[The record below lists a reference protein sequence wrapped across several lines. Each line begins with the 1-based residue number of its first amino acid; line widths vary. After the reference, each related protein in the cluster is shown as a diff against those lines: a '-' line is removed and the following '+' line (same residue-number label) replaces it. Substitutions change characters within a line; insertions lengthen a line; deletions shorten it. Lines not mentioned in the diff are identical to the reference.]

1 MKLSIG
7 KKLILGFGIIL
18 IALLVNSIIVL
29 NYSVKNSKLN
39 NQIIENNNPSEKNL
53 IQLRQLLVD
62 SKMLIKNW
70 VYIEKQD
77 DTPDKLKLVQLIER
91 DLPNTFKELDKLSKF
106 WEKKN
111 QESFNTIKTIIKNSI
126 IPLHQKVI
134 SQLNSFESYDDLMV
148 VFEVTPLVE
157 EQGDIIIETNKAI
170 SLLDEL
176 IDFQTKFTSTSTK
189 KMQSSFQSF
198 PRLIVIITLVIILIF
213 ILVLLYVNK
222 TITRPIV
229 KGVEFAKKIANG
241 DLTASV
247 DIKQNDEIGEL
258 SDSLNSMSE
267 KLNELV
273 SSLTNASNYISTA
286 SIEITN
292 KSQELV
298 KGANSQASSS
308 QELAS
313 SMEEMASN
321 IQQNSDNSKETEKI
335 SSNTSNISKDV
346 GSAAKNSLTSIQSIA
361 EKIGIINEIAFQ
373 TNILALNAAVEAAR
387 AGQYG
392 RGFAVVASEVR
403 KLAERSK
410 ISAQEIEELSKSSV
424 SATDTAR
431 DLVDRIIP
439 EIEKTSKLVQEISA
453 SSQEQ
458 NSGAQQINHALQ
470 TLNQIT
476 QQNALLFQSLND
488 DANNLSDQANSLNEI
503 IGFFKIQ

>member
-18 IALLVNSIIVL
+18 IALIVNSIIVF
-29 NYSVKNSKLN
+29 NYSIKNSKLN

-53 IQLRQLLVD
+53 VLLRQLLVE

-77 DTPDKLKLVQLIER
+77 DTPDKLKLVKLIDQ
-91 DLPNTFKELDKLSKF
+91 DLPITFKQLNKLSKF

-111 QESFNTIKTIIKNSI
+111 QENLNTIKEIVNSSI
-126 IPLHQKVI
+126 IPLQQKVM
-134 SQLNSFESYDDLMV
+134 SQLNNFESYDDIMV

-157 EQGDIIIETNKAI
+157 EQGDIILETNKAI
-170 SLLDEL
+170 TILDEL

-198 PRLIVIITLVIILIF
+198 PKLIIIITLIIILIF
-213 ILVLLYVNK
+213 ILVLLYVNR
-222 TITRPIV
+222 TITKPIK
-229 KGVEFAKKIANG
+229 KGVEFARKIANG
-241 DLTASV
+241 DLTATV

-258 SDSLNSMSE
+258 ADSLSNMAE
-267 KLNELV
+267 KLNEMV
-273 SSLTNASNYISTA
+273 SSLTSSSDYISQA
-286 SIEITN
+286 SIEITS

-335 SSNTSNISKDV
+335 SLSASNISKDV
-346 GSAAKNSLTSIQSIA
+346 GSASRNSLTSIQSIA

-424 SATDTAR
+424 NATDTAR
-431 DLVDRIIP
+431 ELVDRIIP

-503 IGFFKIQ
+503 VGFFKIQ